1 MNVDA
6 RTATHTS
13 PTRGAGAAGETVT
26 RLADERLGVGAAAST
41 ALRRAT
47 DRVVAFFSA
56 ITRWLGETVT
66 AAGWL
71 LVGALVVGVIGWWA
85 FGLVEAAVIA
95 VVAGV
100 LLLTSVPF
108 LLIAAG
114 LEVRLELDR
123 DRVVAGS
130 EVGAHLHIRNGSARL
145 SPPGVLDVPVGDGL
159 VEAEIPLLL
168 GAAEHVQP
176 LTIVAPRRG
185 VITVGPMT
193 IARGDPIGI
202 LRREVSWPQ
211 IERIHVHPVTASI
224 PSTSAGTVRDVDGV
238 ATTRIVDEDLEFH
251 GFREYVPGDSM
262 RHVHWKSTAKADKLM
277 VRQYEEARRATI
289 AVLLDVRADEYGEGE
304 QADVA
309 FELDVSAAASLAAQG
324 LRDGREVQFVVDA
337 GVGERGRRRTTSIT
351 TLPTHHRTAL
361 LDATCLLER
370 HADAQRIDDVARLVA
385 DTFPTTTLA
394 FSVTGKAIELDRI
407 RKTAFALPL
416 GARSATV
423 RCDPGAEPTLRSAG
437 GMTIITIGALDD
449 LGRLIA
455 RGALS

>member
-1 MNVDA
+1 VSPDSN
-6 RTATHTS
+6 TATRTS
-13 PTRGAGAAGETVT
+13 PTRGAVAGETVT
-26 RLADERLGVGAAAST
+26 RLADERLGVGAAVST
-41 ALRRAT
+41 ALRRGLGRAAGT
-47 DRVVAFFSA
+47 ARLVGAWF
-56 ITRWLGETVT
+56 GETVT
-66 AAGWL
+66 PAGWL
-71 LVGALVVGVIGWWA
+71 LVGVLVVGVAAWLA
-85 FGLVEAAVIA
+85 FGLVEMA
-95 VVAGV
+95 VVAVVAAV
-100 LLLTSVPF
+100 LLLTSIPF

-114 LEVRLELDR
+114 LAVRLELDR

-130 EVGAHLHIRNGSARL
+130 EVGAQLHIRNASARL

-168 GAAEHVQP
+168 RSAEHVQP
-176 LTIVAPRRG
+176 LRIVAPRRG

-193 IARGDPIGI
+193 IARGDPIGV

-211 IERIHVHPVTASI
+211 VERIHVHPVTVPI

-262 RHVHWKSTAKADKLM
+262 RHVHWKSTAKADRLM
-277 VRQYEEARRATI
+277 VRQYEETRRASI
-289 AVLLDVRADEYGEGE
+289 AVLLDVRSDGFGDGEAGD
-304 QADVA
+304 AA
-309 FELDVSAAASLAAQG
+309 FELAVSAAASLAAQG
-324 LRDGREVQFVVDA
+324 LRDGREVRFVADA

-351 TLPTHHRTAL
+351 SLPTHHRTAL

-370 HADAQRIDDVARLVA
+370 HADAQRLDEVARLA
-385 DTFPTTTLA
+385 AETYPTITLA
-394 FSVTGKAIELDRI
+394 FSVTGRAIELDRI
-407 RKTAFALPL
+407 RRTAFALPL

-423 RCDPGAEPTLRSAG
+423 RCDPGAEPTLRSTG
-437 GMTIITIGALDD
+437 GITIITIGRLDD